1 MAGSFASLHIHI
13 VFSTKERRPILT
25 PRLRD
30 LVFPY
35 IAGIVHAEKGHLVEA
50 GGVDDHVHL
59 LVHLLV
65 QLHQQTS
72 VADCA
77 RLIKSNSSKW
87 LRENHDD
94 RWLGWQDGYG
104 AFSVSQS
111 SVSDVRDYIRTQEQ
125 HHAKT
130 SFQDEFRALLTRHKI
145 EFNEQYIWA

>member
-1 MAGSFASLHIHI
+1 MAGSFTSLHIHI

-30 LVFPY
+30 LLFPY

-50 GGVDDHVHL
+50 GGIDDHI
-59 LVHLLV
+59 HLLV
-65 QLHQQTS
+65 QLHQQPS
-72 VADCA
+72 IADCA

-87 LRENHDD
+87 LREDHDD

-111 SVSDVRDYIRTQEQ
+111 NVPDVRTYIQNQEQ
-125 HHAKT
+125 HHART
-130 SFQDEFRALLTRHKI
+130 SFQDEFRSLLKRHNI
-145 EFNEQYIWA
+145 PFDEQYIWA